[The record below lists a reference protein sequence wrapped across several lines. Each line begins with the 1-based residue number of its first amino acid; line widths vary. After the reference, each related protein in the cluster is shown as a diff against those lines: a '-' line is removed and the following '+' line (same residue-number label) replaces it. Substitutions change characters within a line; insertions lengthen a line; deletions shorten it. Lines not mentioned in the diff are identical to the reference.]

1 MLLPATLPFPV
12 MALVQSSASH
22 KLVSDFII
30 YLFSR
35 CQSFEIK
42 ALPVIHVA
50 ANLKFCPPE
59 GSRAST
65 THLEADVSSS
75 KITSKNSYRSCIVSP

>member
-12 MALVQSSASH
+12 MALVQSSVSH

-50 ANLKFCPPE
+50 ANLNVARRKGVGQVLLTLKLMFL
-59 GSRAST
+59 A
-65 THLEADVSSS
+65 V
-75 KITSKNSYRSCIVSP
+75 K